1 LEINMQ
7 DEPQV
12 VVINATVYPWQRQAL
27 ETYQQRIGVRTLSE
41 ALRSVLSQVLP
52 KPEETEQPA

>member
-1 LEINMQ
+1 MQ